1 MNKYAILTKDINGG
15 NYMKNQKINCT
26 VYDCKHCD
34 VMNDACKLN
43 QIKVACCRATDEK
56 ESTMCDNYVKTDLS

>member
-1 MNKYAILTKDINGG
+1 
-15 NYMKNQKINCT
+15 MKNQKINCT

-43 QIKVACCRATDEK
+43 QIKVACCRATDDK
-56 ESTMCDNYVKTDLS
+56 ESTINIIRIVYSGQDIQSLLMPLKNEEP